1 MKIRQYIKT
10 ECGIEKFNLLEIE
23 SRKSFIKKVRFYS
36 FIIIAV
42 LRDFF
47 KKN

>member
-1 MKIRQYIKT
+1 MKIKHYIKT
-10 ECGIEKFNLLEIE
+10 KCGIEKYNLLETG
-23 SRKSFIKKVRFYS
+23 SRKSLFKKVRFYS

-42 LRDFF
+42 LRDFL

>member
-42 LRDFF
+42 LIDFF

>member
-1 MKIRQYIKT
+1 MKIKHYIKT
-10 ECGIEKFNLLEIE
+10 KCGMEKYNRLETE
-23 SRKSFIKKVRFYS
+23 SKKSFIKKIRLYS

-42 LRDFF
+42 LRDFL

>member
-1 MKIRQYIKT
+1 MKIKHCIKT
-10 ECGIEKFNLLEIE
+10 KCGVEKFNLLEIE
-23 SRKSFIKKVRFYS
+23 SRKSFIKKVRFYT

>member
-1 MKIRQYIKT
+1 MKIKNYIKT
-10 ECGIEKFNLLEIE
+10 KCGLEKYNLLETD
-23 SRKSFIKKVRFYS
+23 SNKSFIKKSRFYF

-47 KKN
+47 KKD